1 MSDLQYTLAGETAN
15 CNDSRLSLH
24 TPVLRNDTGTRVCGI
39 QSANTTSIR
48 SCCDGEVHLYWCN
61 SYCETSMSILEFT
74 QCYANNT
81 NTNITYGGY
90 TYCQGS
96 ISNTQNDTLQTSAAA
111 PSAGA
116 PSRLLLALFLTFLV
130 ILPASAFVIDSLDNG
145 LTRRQSENSQCDFE
159 IDSTYTSQGPEIVL
173 TSTID
178 GSSITSV
185 GAQVTTG
192 TTQNNRTVNDTSAAD
207 PRYDAFFEVM
217 ANLTD
222 RRFPALSGVILHFE
236 WATAGV
242 DTQLYFYPYRYCVN
256 GTVSNCADAFG
267 DDQAPQFIEACGPL
281 FGSDWV
287 PEGEQAVAEG
297 LEAETPQGT
306 LQVVALN

>member
-1 MSDLQYTLAGETAN
+1 MSDLQYTLAYETAN
-15 CNDSRLSLH
+15 CNDSRLSLN

-48 SCCDGEVHLYWCN
+48 SCCNGDVHLYWCN

-81 NTNITYGGY
+81 NTNATFGGY

-111 PSAGA
+111 SRAGA
-116 PSRLLLALFLTFLV
+116 PPRLLLALFLTFLA
-130 ILPASAFVIDSLDNG
+130 ILPVSGFVVDSIDNG
-145 LTRRQSENSQCDFE
+145 LTRRQSDNSECDFE
-159 IDSTYTSQGPEIVL
+159 IDSKYTNQGRHIVL
-173 TSTID
+173 TSTIG

-185 GAQVTTG
+185 GAQITTG

-207 PRYDAFFEVM
+207 PRYDTFFEVM

-222 RRFPALSGVILHFE
+222 RRFPALSGVSLHCKHKIWLAVSLSDERFSGIKLS
-236 WATAGV
+236 T
-242 DTQLYFYPYRYCVN
+242 PY
-256 GTVSNCADAFG
+256 S
-267 DDQAPQFIEACGPL
+267 
-281 FGSDWV
+281 
-287 PEGEQAVAEG
+287 
-297 LEAETPQGT
+297 
-306 LQVVALN
+306 